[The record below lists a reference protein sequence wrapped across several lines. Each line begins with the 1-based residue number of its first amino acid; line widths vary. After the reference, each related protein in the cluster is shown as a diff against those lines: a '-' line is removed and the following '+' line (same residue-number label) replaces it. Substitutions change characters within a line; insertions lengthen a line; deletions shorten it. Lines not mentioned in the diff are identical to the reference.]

1 MLCCPDGPRG
11 SHFRK
16 VIPSPGGGLRGDING
31 VLPLRDGRSLSPLLF
46 LALPKC
52 SFTVS
57 IPDERLEGVTVR
69 VVEPPPCNPEVARV
83 AEEAAANPKVCS
95 RCLLLSLFLMPKDGN
110 RATSAF
116 TAREWHPH

>member
-57 IPDERLEGVTVR
+57 IPDERLEGVTVS
-69 VVEPPPCNPEVARV
+69 VVEPPGVTPRWRAWLRRRLQI
-83 AEEAAANPKVCS
+83 PKSVRDAYCSVC
-95 RCLLLSLFLMPKDGN
+95 F
-110 RATSAF
+110 
-116 TAREWHPH
+116 